1 MYYSNAAKQ
10 LNISNKVYNLNKVKH
25 RDKFLI
31 SPKEFLKV
39 RYIFESIFVTLFFL
53 SLIIIVPFK
62 DSDSLL
68 SIRKIFQMGL
78 LGSLSCV
85 MIKNYYFMKGSGVY
99 TLLMLI
105 PGVNILLFFFVY
117 CTKKMQK
124 NRVRI
129 QRNKN

>member
-1 MYYSNAAKQ
+1 MYCSNAVKQ
-10 LNISNKVYNLNKVKH
+10 LNINNKVYSLNKIRNK
-25 RDKFLI
+25 DTFLI
-31 SPKEFLKV
+31 SKKEFLKV

-68 SIRKIFQMGL
+68 SIRNIFEIGL
-78 LGSLSCV
+78 SGSLSCV

-117 CTKKMQK
+117 ITKRMQK
-124 NRVRI
+124 N
-129 QRNKN
+129 K